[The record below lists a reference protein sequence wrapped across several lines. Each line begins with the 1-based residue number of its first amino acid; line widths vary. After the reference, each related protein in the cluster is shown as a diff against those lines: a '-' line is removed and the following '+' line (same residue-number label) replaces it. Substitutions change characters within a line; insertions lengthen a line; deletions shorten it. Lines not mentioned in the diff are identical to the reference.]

1 MTTVI
6 TVFIILV
13 CLLLILVVLIQNSKG
28 GGLSSQFAGSNQIM
42 GVRRTADFLEK
53 ATYTLAI
60 LLLVLSL
67 LSSANI
73 SKAGTTTETP
83 VNGTS
88 ETKSKAQEYNMPA
101 GVKHDLVPKSNQNSA
116 PVGNQTPPKKVK

>member
-6 TVFIILV
+6 TAFIILV

-67 LSSANI
+67 LSSASI
-73 SKAGTTTETP
+73 SKAGTTSEAP
-83 VNGTS
+83 ESKTS
-88 ETKSKAQEYNMPA
+88 ETKAKALE
-101 GVKHDLVPKSNQNSA
+101 GVPSGLKQDLAPKQVPPS
-116 PVGNQTPPKKVK
+116 GNQAPAKKK

>member
-6 TVFIILV
+6 TAFIILV

-73 SKAGTTTETP
+73 SKAGTSSDTP
-83 VNGTS
+83 VSTTS
-88 ETKSKAQEYNMPA
+88 ETKAKALE
-101 GVKHDLVPKSNQNSA
+101 GVPSGLNNKLVPKQVPPSA
-116 PVGNQTPPKKVK
+116 PAGKEKKK

>member
-1 MTTVI
+1 MSTVI

-13 CLLLILVVLIQNSKG
+13 CILLILVVLIQNSKG

-60 LLLVLSL
+60 ALLVLSL
-67 LSSANI
+67 LSAANL
-73 SKAGTTTETP
+73 SKGTTTADTP
-83 VNGTS
+83 AASS
-88 ETKSKAQEYNMPA
+88 ETKQKMSEGGGINT
-101 GVKHDLVPKSNQNSA
+101 SA
-116 PVGNQTPPKKVK
+116 PVKTAPKANQSGAAMPGKDNKPK

>member
-1 MTTVI
+1 MSTVI

-13 CLLLILVVLIQNSKG
+13 CILLILVVLIQNSKG

-60 LLLVLSL
+60 ALLVLSL
-67 LSSANI
+67 LSAANLT
-73 SKAGTTTETP
+73 KGTATAETP
-83 VNGTS
+83 AGTS
-88 ETKSKAQEYNMPA
+88 ETKAHLNDNPGSSQTSGKPT
-101 GVKHDLVPKSNQNSA
+101 KTI
-116 PVGNQTPPKKVK
+116 QTPTPAPGSGKPK

>member
-1 MTTVI
+1 MGSVI
-6 TVFIILV
+6 TVFIILI
-13 CLLLILVVLIQNSKG
+13 CILLILVVLIQNSKG

-60 LLLVLSL
+60 GLLVLSL

-73 SKAGTTTETP
+73 NKGTATSEAATPATSEVKTKALETP
-83 VNGTS
+83 LN
-88 ETKSKAQEYNMPA
+88 
-101 GVKHDLVPKSNQNSA
+101 VPKEMPNGLNKPN
-116 PVGNQTPPKKVK
+116 PVGAPGAKKP

>member
-1 MTTVI
+1 MGSII

-13 CLLLILVVLIQNSKG
+13 CILLILVVLIQNSKG

-60 LLLVLSL
+60 ALLVLSL
-67 LSSANI
+67 LSSASLNKGGVVTEAKE
-73 SKAGTTTETP
+73 SAG
-83 VNGTS
+83 S
-88 ETKSKAQEYNMPA
+88 EVKSKAAEMP
-101 GVKHDLVPKSNQNSA
+101 LQSIPKNVQPNLA
-116 PVGNQTPPKKVK
+116 PNKPTGNTTKKP